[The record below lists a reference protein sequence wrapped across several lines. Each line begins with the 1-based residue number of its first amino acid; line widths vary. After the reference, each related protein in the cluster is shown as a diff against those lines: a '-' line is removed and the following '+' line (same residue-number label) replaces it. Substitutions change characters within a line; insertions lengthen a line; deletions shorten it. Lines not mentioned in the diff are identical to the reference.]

1 MLESLM
7 GGDFEAVLQNQHVL
21 DLLSGDG
28 SGAGEDIEA
37 YLEGRVSRYL
47 TCGAG
52 DDQADR

>member
-7 GGDFEAVLQNQHVL
+7 EGDFQAVLQNQQVL

-28 SGAGEDIEA
+28 SGADEDMEA

-47 TCGAG
+47 TRGAC